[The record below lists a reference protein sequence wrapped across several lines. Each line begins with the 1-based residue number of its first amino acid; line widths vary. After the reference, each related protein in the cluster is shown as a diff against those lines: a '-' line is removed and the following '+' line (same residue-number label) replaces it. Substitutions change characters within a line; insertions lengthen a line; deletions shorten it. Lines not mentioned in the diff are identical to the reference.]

1 MEVVFALLVVFLII
15 GFSVR
20 KYTRHIRWFMLI
32 CICVMIAVITFTHY
46 GG

>member
-20 KYTRHIRWFMLI
+20 NYTSRVRWLMVT